1 MTKSAPH
8 LFDYLLL
15 FGLAAIWGGAF
26 VLTTIAVEEIPPATQ
41 TAYRLFLAV
50 ALLWVIF
57 LGGKQGFPRDWK
69 THGLLL
75 LAGCAGTAVPFFL
88 IAWGQQVVAPGLTS
102 VLMAIM
108 PLITLLAAHY
118 FTHDEKF
125 SLFKVLGVL
134 LGIIGVSV
142 LVGPSILSGL
152 GGDIVHQGAILLAAS
167 CYAMNAVVTKF
178 LLHLSKTQLVTL
190 SITYGFVP
198 MVFMARFIDGP
209 FTLDYSF
216 APMAAVGVLAVLQT
230 VLASFMLVMLINRQG
245 ANFFSQINLLVPL
258 FGVFWAFLIFSE
270 QPSINSG
277 LALLIILLGVFVAS
291 RRFKPDST
299 GA

>member
-1 MTKSAPH
+1 MTKPGPH
-8 LFDYLLL
+8 LYDYLLL

-26 VLTTIAVEEIPPATQ
+26 VLIKIAAEEIAPATQ
-41 TAYRLFLAV
+41 TAYRLFFAV

-57 LGGKQGFPRDWK
+57 LVGKQGFPRDWK
-69 THGLLL
+69 THGLLF
-75 LAGCAGTAVPFFL
+75 LAGCGGTAIPFFL

-118 FTHDEKF
+118 FTHDEKL

-142 LVGPSILSGL
+142 LVGPSILLGL

-190 SITYGFVP
+190 SITYAFVP
-198 MVFMARFIDGP
+198 MIFMARFIDGP
-209 FTLDYSF
+209 LTLDYSF
-216 APMAAVGVLAVLQT
+216 VPMAAVGVLAVLQT
-230 VLASFMLVMLINRQG
+230 VLASFMLVLLIKRQG

-277 LALLIILLGVFVAS
+277 LALFIILLGVFVAS
-291 RRFKPDST
+291 RRFKSDST